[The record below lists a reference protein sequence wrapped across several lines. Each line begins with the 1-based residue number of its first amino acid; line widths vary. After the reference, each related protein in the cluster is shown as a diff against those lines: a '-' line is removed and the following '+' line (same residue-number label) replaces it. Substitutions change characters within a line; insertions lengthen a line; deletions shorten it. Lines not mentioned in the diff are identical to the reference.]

1 MNEAT
6 TVTENATQAAAAPE
20 PGPGAALQEE
30 RRRQSLSL
38 TDVARQL
45 KLAPRQVEALER
57 DDFAALPGPV
67 FVRGFLRNYARL
79 LGLDP
84 EPMVRAVDR
93 LMAPRT
99 IESEAKASASLERGA
114 AVPIVESAAGESRS
128 RWPVYLIG
136 AAVILVTGYLAT
148 RDRTPLPSSVD
159 VPVGVAPTETPAQSP
174 ALEVPPAAT
183 APAPAPQPTPAP
195 APQTPVPEPA
205 AVAPT
210 PPAAAPTPTPA
221 PQATPAPPA
230 ATAPA
235 APPVH
240 TVGSTGPAIHM
251 TFNRESWVEV
261 RDRNGKVIFGQ
272 LNREGST
279 RVVRGQPPFSLVVGN
294 ASGVSLT
301 YNGKTVDLA
310 PHTRTDVARLTLE

>member
-1 MNEAT
+1 MSEA
-6 TVTENATQAAAAPE
+6 TVTENTTQAAAAPE
-20 PGPGAALQEE
+20 PGPGATLQEE

-57 DDFAALPGPV
+57 DDFGALPGPV

-84 EPMVRAVDR
+84 EPMVRTVDR
-93 LMAPRT
+93 LMAPGA
-99 IESEAKASASLERGA
+99 IESEAKANASLERGA
-114 AVPIVESAAGESRS
+114 AVTVVESGSGESRS
-128 RWPVYLIG
+128 RWPLYLIG

-148 RDRTPLPSSVD
+148 RDRAPQPSSVD
-159 VPVGVAPTETPAQSP
+159 VPVVVAPGDAPAQSP
-174 ALEVPPAAT
+174 APEMPPAAT
-183 APAPAPQPTPAP
+183 VPVPVPQQTPAP
-195 APQTPVPEPA
+195 APQQAPAPAPA

-210 PPAAAPTPTPA
+210 PSPAPAAAPIPQAAPE
-221 PQATPAPPA
+221 PQAT
-230 ATAPA
+230 TAPA
-235 APPVH
+235 APSVR
-240 TVGSTGPAIHM
+240 TVGSSGPAIRM
-251 TFNRESWVEV
+251 TFSRESWVEV
-261 RDRNGKVIFGQ
+261 RDRDGNVIFGQ
-272 LNREGST
+272 LNPEGSV
-279 RVVRGQPPFSLVVGN
+279 RVVRGQPPFTLVVGN

>member
-1 MNEAT
+1 MSEAT
-6 TVTENATQAAAAPE
+6 MTENATQAAAAPE

-84 EPMVRAVDR
+84 EPMVRTAER
-93 LMAPRT
+93 LMAPPAGT
-99 IESEAKASASLERGA
+99 EGEAVASLERGA
-114 AVPIVESAAGESRS
+114 AVPVVAAGAGAPRS
-128 RWPVYLIG
+128 RWPLYLVSV
-136 AAVILVTGYLAT
+136 AVILVTGYLAT
-148 RDRTPLPSSVD
+148 RDRTPPPSSMD
-159 VPVGVAPTETPAQSP
+159 LPVAITPSEPAGQAPASETPAAATPPLLPPGPDRPQASTP
-174 ALEVPPAAT
+174 APSAVAPAPETPTPSVPPA
-183 APAPAPQPTPAP
+183 
-195 APQTPVPEPA
+195 
-205 AVAPT
+205 
-210 PPAAAPTPTPA
+210 
-221 PQATPAPPA
+221 A

-235 APPVH
+235 APALQAAPSPQVR
-240 TVGSTGPAIHM
+240 TAGSAGPAIRM
-251 TFNRESWVEV
+251 TFSRESWVEV
-261 RDRNGKVIFGQ
+261 RDRDGNVIFGQ
-272 LNREGST
+272 LNPAGSI
-279 RVVRGQPPFSLVVGN
+279 RVVRGQPPLSVVVGN
-294 ASGVSLT
+294 ASAVSLT

>member
-6 TVTENATQAAAAPE
+6 TVTENATPAAAAPE

-93 LMAPRT
+93 LMAPHT

-148 RDRTPLPSSVD
+148 RDRTPQPASVD
-159 VPVGVAPTETPAQSP
+159 VPVGVARPRPRPNRRRSRCRPPPRRPRLHLSRLPHRHRRRRSPSRPQSRRHRRLHP
-174 ALEVPPAAT
+174 RQRRRRPPRPLPPRRRCVPS
-183 APAPAPQPTPAP
+183 
-195 APQTPVPEPA
+195 
-205 AVAPT
+205 
-210 PPAAAPTPTPA
+210 
-221 PQATPAPPA
+221 ATP
-230 ATAPA
+230 
-235 APPVH
+235 
-240 TVGSTGPAIHM
+240 
-251 TFNRESWVEV
+251 
-261 RDRNGKVIFGQ
+261 
-272 LNREGST
+272 
-279 RVVRGQPPFSLVVGN
+279 
-294 ASGVSLT
+294 
-301 YNGKTVDLA
+301 DLQSA
-310 PHTRTDVARLTLE
+310 

>member
-1 MNEAT
+1 MSEAG
-6 TVTENATQAAAAPE
+6 VTENATHAAAAASE

-84 EPMVRAVDR
+84 EPMVRTVDR
-93 LMAPRT
+93 LMAPGMAAEGEPR
-99 IESEAKASASLERGA
+99 AVASLERGA
-114 AVPIVESAAGESRS
+114 AAPVVESARGESRG
-128 RWPVYLIG
+128 RWPLPLVCS
-136 AAVILVTGYLAT
+136 AVILVTGYLAT
-148 RDRTPLPSSVD
+148 RDRTPQPSSVD
-159 VPVGVAPTETPAQSP
+159 VPVGVAPTEVPAQSP
-174 ALEVPPAAT
+174 APDMPLPTATPPAPVTQQQPTTELHPAPAAAPATVAPTLPPAPAAVPP
-183 APAPAPQPTPAP
+183 PAPAPQ
-195 APQTPVPEPA
+195 
-205 AVAPT
+205 
-210 PPAAAPTPTPA
+210 
-221 PQATPAPPA
+221 A
-230 ATAPA
+230 ATGPA
-235 APPVH
+235 APVVR
-240 TVGSTGPAIHM
+240 TVGSTGPAIRM
-251 TFNRESWVEV
+251 TFSRESWVEV
-261 RDRNGKVIFGQ
+261 RDRDGNVIFGQ
-272 LNREGST
+272 LNPEGSI
-279 RVVRGQPPFSLVVGN
+279 RVVRGHPPFSLVVGN

>member
-6 TVTENATQAAAAPE
+6 TVTENATPAAAAPE

-93 LMAPRT
+93 LMAPHT

-148 RDRTPLPSSVD
+148 RDRTPQPASVD

-174 ALEVPPAAT
+174 ALEMPPAAT

-210 PPAAAPTPTPA
+210 PTPA

-235 APPVH
+235 APSVR
-240 TVGSTGPAIHM
+240 TVGNTGPAIRM
-251 TFNRESWVEV
+251 TFSRESWVEV
-261 RDRNGKVIFGQ
+261 RDRDGNVIFGQ
-272 LNREGST
+272 LNPEGSI
-279 RVVRGQPPFSLVVGN
+279 RVVRGQPPLSLVVGN

-301 YNGKTVDLA
+301 YNGKTIDLA

>member
-1 MNEAT
+1 MSEAT
-6 TVTENATQAAAAPE
+6 MTDNATQAAATPE

-84 EPMVRAVDR
+84 EPMVRTAER
-93 LMAPRT
+93 LMAPAAGGEGET
-99 IESEAKASASLERGA
+99 KAVASLERGA
-114 AVPIVESAAGESRS
+114 AVPVVDAGGGEPRS
-128 RWPVYLIG
+128 RWPLYLVSV
-136 AAVILVTGYLAT
+136 AVILVTGYLAT
-148 RDRTPLPSSVD
+148 RDRTPQPSSMD
-159 VPVGVAPTETPAQSP
+159 VPVAITPSEP
-174 ALEVPPAAT
+174 A
-183 APAPAPQPTPAP
+183 APAPAPETTAAATAPVPQPAAAHQQAPTPAP
-195 APQTPVPEPA
+195 AAVVPAPEP
-205 AVAPT
+205 PT
-210 PPAAAPTPTPA
+210 PSAPAATATSPAAPA
-221 PQATPAPPA
+221 PQASPAPS
-230 ATAPA
+230 
-235 APPVH
+235 PPVR
-240 TVGSTGPAIHM
+240 TVGSSGPAIRM
-251 TFNRESWVEV
+251 TFSRESWVEV
-261 RDRNGKVIFGQ
+261 RDRDGNVIFGQ
-272 LNREGST
+272 LNPAGSI
-279 RVVRGQPPFSLVVGN
+279 RVVRGQPPLSIVVGN